1 LQVILNTK
9 IFIDSSRLVYPVNKA
24 VRFMEINEANLI
36 EQELTLRN
44 LRITKEVVE
53 TRRSIVRWLALTLGV
68 ISPGESRLTAI
79 SVLDSVFYFQF
90 GQRKDPSVEEM
101 STYINETW
109 SEINEKTLR
118 YHLLQLKKANI
129 VDNAKGRYFL
139 TAPQMGDR
147 YDADAWV
154 SNYIDS
160 LTSPIKDKTRA
171 VIKELKGR

>member
-1 LQVILNTK
+1 
-9 IFIDSSRLVYPVNKA
+9 
-24 VRFMEINEANLI
+24 MEINEANLI
-36 EQELTLRN
+36 EHELTLRN
-44 LRITKEVVE
+44 LRVTKEVVE
-53 TRRSIVRWLALTLGV
+53 TRRSIVRWMALALGV

-90 GQRKDPSVEEM
+90 GQRKDPTVEEL
-101 STYINETW
+101 STYINQSW
-109 SEINEKTLR
+109 GEINEKTLR
-118 YHLLQLKKANI
+118 YHLLQLKKAHI
-129 VDNAKGRYFL
+129 VDNAKGKYFL

-160 LTSPIKDKTRA
+160 LTNPIKDKTRA

>member
-1 LQVILNTK
+1 
-9 IFIDSSRLVYPVNKA
+9 
-24 VRFMEINEANLI
+24 MEINEANLI

-44 LRITKEVVE
+44 LRVTKEVVE

-90 GQRKDPSVEEM
+90 GQRKDPTVEEM
-101 STYINETW
+101 SGYINQSW
-109 SEINEKTLR
+109 GGEINEKTLR

-129 VDNAKGRYFL
+129 VDNAKGKYFL
-139 TAPQMGDR
+139 TSPQMGDR
-147 YDADAWV
+147 YDADAWIT
-154 SNYIDS
+154 NYIDS
-160 LTSPIKDKTRA
+160 LTSPIKEKTRA